1 MPAKKTTKK
10 TAKKAVKKTAKKT
23 TRKKG
28 KKSAKKKVEMQY
40 HVHLKPGDVG
50 RYVLLPGDPGRVP
63 LIASFFDNAKEVA
76 FNREY
81 RTWTGTVA
89 GIKVSCCS
97 TGIGCPSTAIAVEE
111 LIKCGADTFIRIGT
125 CGALQP
131 EVKLGDLC
139 ITTGAV
145 REEGTTQQYVPLS
158 YPAVADLDVTLALRE
173 AARKLKIPAHTGIGH
188 CKDAF
193 FIEDKDI
200 PIREEIEAK
209 WNAWYKSNVIST
221 SMESAALFVVST
233 IRRVRAAEVLA
244 TIGLTYE
251 DAPIIAK
258 VGVEE
263 AIRTAV
269 EAIKILDRQD
279 RA

>member
-1 MPAKKTTKK
+1 MTAKKKTKKTPAKK
-10 TAKKAVKKTAKKT
+10 
-23 TRKKG
+23 
-28 KKSAKKKVEMQY
+28 SKKVEEMQY
-40 HVHLKPGDVG
+40 HVHLKKGDIG
-50 RYVLLPGDPGRVP
+50 RYVILPGDPGRVP
-63 LIASFFDNAKEVA
+63 LIASFFDKAKEVA

-81 RTWTGTVA
+81 RTWTGTID

-125 CGALQP
+125 CGALQR

-145 REEGTTQQYVPLS
+145 REEGTTRQYVPLS

-173 AARKLKIPAHTGIGH
+173 AAKKLKIRAHTGIGH

-221 SMESAALFVVST
+221 SMESAALFVVSS
-233 IRRVRAAEVLA
+233 IRRVRAAEILA
-244 TIGLTYE
+244 TIGLTYD

-258 VGVEE
+258 VGIEE
-263 AIRTAV
+263 AIRTTI
-269 EAIKILDRQD
+269 EAIKILDK
-279 RA
+279 AK

>member
-1 MPAKKTTKK
+1 MSKKQKE
-10 TAKKAVKKTAKKT
+10 KKASKKA
-23 TRKKG
+23 
-28 KKSAKKKVEMQY
+28 AAEMQY
-40 HVHLKPGDVG
+40 HIHLKRGDIG

-63 LIASFFDNAKEVA
+63 LIASYFDNAKEVA

-81 RTWTGTVA
+81 RTFTGTVD

-111 LIKCGADTFIRIGT
+111 LIQCGADTFIRIGT
-125 CGALQP
+125 CGALQR

-145 REEGTTQQYVPLS
+145 REEGTTRQYVPLS

-173 AARKLKIPAHTGIGH
+173 AARKLKLPAHTGIGH

-193 FIEDKDI
+193 FIEDKNI
-200 PIREEIEAK
+200 PIREEIDAK

-221 SMESAALFVVST
+221 SMESAALFVVSS
-233 IRRVRAAEVLA
+233 IRRVRAGEVLA
-244 TIGLTYE
+244 TIGLTYD

-269 EAIKILDRQD
+269 EAIRILDKQTRD
-279 RA
+279 

>member
-1 MPAKKTTKK
+1 M
-10 TAKKAVKKTAKKT
+10 TAKKT
-23 TRKKG
+23 KTSTKKASRK
-28 KKSAKKKVEMQY
+28 AAAEMQY
-40 HVHLKPGDVG
+40 HVHLKRGDVG

-125 CGALQP
+125 CGALQR

-145 REEGTTQQYVPLS
+145 REEGTTRQYVPLS
-158 YPAVADLDVTLALRE
+158 YPAVADLDVTLALRQ
-173 AARKLKIPAHTGIGH
+173 AAKNRKLPAHTGIGH

-193 FIEDKDI
+193 FSEPKKLTTGEDIEPK
-200 PIREEIEAK
+200 
-209 WNAWYKSNVIST
+209 
-221 SMESAALFVVST
+221 
-233 IRRVRAAEVLA
+233 
-244 TIGLTYE
+244 
-251 DAPIIAK
+251 
-258 VGVEE
+258 
-263 AIRTAV
+263 
-269 EAIKILDRQD
+269 
-279 RA
+279 

>member
-1 MPAKKTTKK
+1 M
-10 TAKKAVKKTAKKT
+10 TAKKT
-23 TRKKG
+23 KTSTKKASRK
-28 KKSAKKKVEMQY
+28 AAAEMQY
-40 HVHLKPGDVG
+40 HVHLKRGDVG

-81 RTWTGTVA
+81 RTFTGTVDD
-89 GIKVSCCS
+89 IKVSCCS

-125 CGALQP
+125 CGALQR

-145 REEGTTQQYVPLS
+145 REEGTSRQYVPLS

-173 AARKLKIPAHTGIGH
+173 AARKLKIRAHTGIGH

-200 PIREEIEAK
+200 PIREEIDAK

-233 IRRVRAAEVLA
+233 IRRVRAGEVLA
-244 TIGLTYE
+244 TIGLTYA

-258 VGVEE
+258 VGIDQ
-263 AIRTAV
+263 AIRTAM
-269 EAIKILDRQD
+269 EAIKILE
-279 RA
+279 AS